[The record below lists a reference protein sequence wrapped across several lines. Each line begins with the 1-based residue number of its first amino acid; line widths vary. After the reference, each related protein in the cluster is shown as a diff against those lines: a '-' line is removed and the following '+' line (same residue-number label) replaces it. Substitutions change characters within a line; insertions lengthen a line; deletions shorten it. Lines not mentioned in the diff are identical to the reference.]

1 MRVTAE
7 HFAAMQQL
15 YVALGMALAMLLALG
30 HNAVAQTDCY
40 LPDNEE
46 MVSLIEATY
55 TSDVMITLRRN
66 HSVCLASGMYRDKWS
81 SASFLVRYTCTPEEN
96 CSRGPEVEKE
106 LLDIRCEEG
115 AWMVHAVNATPNATS
130 FDTPLYTNC
139 SSCVS
144 PTEIEES
151 DGVRHCVGKELLFT
165 CNMIH

>member
-30 HNAVAQTDCY
+30 HNAVAQTDCN

-46 MVSLIEATY
+46 MESLIEATY
-55 TSDVMITLRRN
+55 TSDVTITLRRN

-81 SASFLVRYTCTPEEN
+81 SASFLVRYTCTPAARCN
-96 CSRGPEVEKE
+96 NRTEVEKE
-106 LLDIRCEEG
+106 LLDIRCENG
-115 AWMVHAVNATPNATS
+115 NWSFHAMNATPDATS
-130 FDTPLYTNC
+130 FETPLYTNC

-151 DGVRHCVGKELLFT
+151 DEERHCVGKELYYLLVT
-165 CNMIH
+165 